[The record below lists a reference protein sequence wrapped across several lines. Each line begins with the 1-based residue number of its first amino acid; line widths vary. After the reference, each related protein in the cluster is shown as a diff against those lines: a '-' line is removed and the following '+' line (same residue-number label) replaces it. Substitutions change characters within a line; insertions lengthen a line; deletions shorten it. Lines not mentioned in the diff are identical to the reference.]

1 MKIVFFSNSSWSIY
15 NFRKNLIKK
24 LIKNGHEIIVLSSKD
39 QSTIKLKNIGCSF
52 FEIKIRNNQINI
64 LNDLVLIFKIKKILK
79 KIKPDFI
86 FNFTIKPLI
95 YGTFIA
101 GLLDIKTVNMMT
113 GLGTIFIKKNYLTL
127 IVIILYRI
135 SFINVYRVIFQ
146 NIDDKKLFNKL
157 KIVNKKNS
165 ILSPGSGVDLNFFK
179 FKKNIFKKKTK
190 FLFLGRLLKEKG
202 TLEFIKVVKKFN
214 KLNLNC
220 EFQIIGDID
229 IKNPASITVNQLN
242 SFKKLKNS
250 KYKNFNSDVKRY
262 IKWANC
268 VVLPSYREG
277 TPRSLL
283 EALSM
288 GRPIITT
295 NAVGCREVIVN
306 HKNGFMVKTKDVDSL
321 FDAIKYFHYL
331 SLKKKIQMSKYS
343 RKFVSN
349 KFDENKVIN
358 IYEKI
363 LV

>member
-39 QSTIKLKNIGCSF
+39 QSTTKLKKIGCRF
-52 FEIKIRNNQINI
+52 FEIKIKNNKINI
-64 LNDLVLIFKIKKILK
+64 FNDLVLLFRIKKILK
-79 KIKPDFI
+79 KIQPNFI
-86 FNFTIKPLI
+86 LNFTIKPLI

-101 GLLDIKTVNMMT
+101 GLLNIKAVNMMT
-113 GLGTIFIKKNYLTL
+113 GLGTIFVKKNYLTL
-127 IVIILYRI
+127 IVILLYRI
-135 SFINVYRVIFQ
+135 SFVNVYRVIFQ
-146 NIDDKKLFNKL
+146 NVDDKKFFNKL
-157 KIVNKKNS
+157 KIVNKKKS

-190 FLFLGRLLKEKG
+190 FLSLGSFLKEKG
-202 TLEFIKVVKKFN
+202 TLEFIKAVKKFN
-214 KLNLNC
+214 KLKLNC
-220 EFQIIGDID
+220 EFQIVGNID
-229 IKNPASITVNQLN
+229 KKNPASITLNELN
-242 SFKKLKNS
+242 SFKKLNNS
-250 KYKNFNSDVKRY
+250 KYKNFSLDVKQY

-283 EALSM
+283 EALST

-295 NAVGCREVIVN
+295 NAIGCREVIK
-306 HKNGFMVKTKDVDSL
+306 HRKNGFMVKIKDVNSL
-321 FDAIKYFHYL
+321 FDAIKCFHYL
-331 SLKKKIQMSKYS
+331 TLEKKIQMSKYS
-343 RKFVSN
+343 RKFVSD

-363 LV
+363 LT